1 MNLEINFPESLVLLP
16 VSEALL
22 LPRSIISIKIDT
34 PEGKASINK
43 SLEENRLFGL
53 VQPRF
58 VRGNE
63 PSIEKIGICA
73 KIIGFEEIFVDDTS
87 FYLLKVVGISRFFIK
102 NFDVDDFDVVRAD
115 IDWKNFF
122 KDIVESDAP
131 LLFKRDVFLHLLK
144 KYSFHMNKKI
154 LLDFENAIFK
164 KIDFDIFE
172 YLPNERLV
180 DFSALSLQ
188 LPPEQRQALIE
199 AVDYNDRA
207 LILMEIMTLDKII
220 ANPL

>member
-1 MNLEINFPESLVLLP
+1 MNLEISFPESLVLLP

-58 VRGNE
+58 VTGNE

-102 NFDVDDFDVVRAD
+102 DFNVDEFDVVRAEV
-115 IDWKNFF
+115 DWKNFF
-122 KDIVESDAP
+122 KDISESDAP

-144 KYSFHMNKKI
+144 KYSFHMN
-154 LLDFENAIFK
+154 K